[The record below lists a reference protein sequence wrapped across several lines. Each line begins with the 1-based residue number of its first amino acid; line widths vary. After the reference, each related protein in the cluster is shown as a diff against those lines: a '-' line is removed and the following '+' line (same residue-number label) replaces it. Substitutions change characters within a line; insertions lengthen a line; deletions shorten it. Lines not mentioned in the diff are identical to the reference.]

1 MQAGYK
7 ASHDVFAVCRSMEG
21 RHEGEYSELLES
33 YQTLPCAEVPVILH
47 DKVLMAMFVLL
58 RNT

>member
-1 MQAGYK
+1 
-7 ASHDVFAVCRSMEG
+7 MEG